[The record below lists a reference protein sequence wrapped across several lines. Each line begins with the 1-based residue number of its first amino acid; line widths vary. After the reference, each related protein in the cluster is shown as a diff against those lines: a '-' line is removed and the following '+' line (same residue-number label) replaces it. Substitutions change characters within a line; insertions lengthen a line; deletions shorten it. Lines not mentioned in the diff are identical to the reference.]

1 MAQHL
6 KCPMCYKDLI
16 YNWDLVTDKKV
27 VFYIIELK
35 KADNNLVK
43 TIKCHNCKR
52 RIKYLIKE

>member
-1 MAQHL
+1 
-6 KCPMCYKDLI
+6 MCSKDLI

-27 VFYIIELK
+27 VFDIIELK